1 MTLPE
6 FVSKN
11 FVRIQLIIFIGGIL
25 IWYRFAQTNK
35 TETRFRSREADRKD
49 LDRLRAGP
57 DLGEAKLVHKPQP
70 IKAQPLALPG
80 IRMNGEAH
88 EILGVDENASEAEI
102 MKAYKESMKR
112 FHPDRIQGQA
122 KEQIQFYEEASSKL
136 NQAKETMLKTARAR
150 KV

>member
-122 KEQIQFYEEASSKL
+122 SSKL